1 MPRTRRQQRLI
12 DIWNQNTSQ
21 PIHRLSPELIS
32 EIFLHARPDIFAM
45 RTGATCEEL
54 VRYLVDI
61 TSITGHLRRIAL
73 DYGELW
79 SVVGFHVT
87 GRPVD
92 FNNRYKRT
100 LIVMEAFLER
110 ARRCNLHFYFHQYL
124 TPSWFYSKLLPLI
137 MPHIGQARTIQIR
150 AS

>member
-21 PIHRLSPELIS
+21 SIHRLSPELIS
-32 EIFLHARPDIFAM
+32 EIFLHARLDIFAM
-45 RTGATCEEL
+45 RNGATCEEL

-73 DYGELW
+73 DCGELW

-92 FNNRYKRT
+92 VNNCYKNS
-100 LIVMEAFLER
+100 FL
-110 ARRCNLHFYFHQYL
+110 CL
-124 TPSWFYSKLLPLI
+124 
-137 MPHIGQARTIQIR
+137 
-150 AS
+150 